1 MVEVAIVNAR
11 IILGVFVLGLFVG
24 TNLGV
29 LAMCILATRKDKQ

>member
-1 MVEVAIVNAR
+1 MNVW